1 MVAQPQEKFTWT
13 FCTADINDPND
24 NTIKSSAFS
33 YSKDPK
39 KSVAF
44 SDATFSVDKPDDK
57 GLYPGFLFTYESKTK
72 EEGCAENTKVIFHVN
87 CNKDKT

>member
-1 MVAQPQEKFTWT
+1 MGAETQEKFTWT

-24 NTIKSSAFS
+24 KEIKSSAFS

-44 SDATFSVDKPDDK
+44 SDATFSVDKPNDTT

-72 EEGCAENTKVIFHVN
+72 EEGCAENTKVIFHIN
-87 CNKDKT
+87 CKED